1 MSRPWLPDMTGNI
14 SSDTSSWDTLNQ
26 TSSMSNVLEDLAEL
40 PLDVRDGNG
49 LFDIRYV
56 LSLIHYDLA

>member
-1 MSRPWLPDMTGNI
+1 MTGNI
-14 SSDTSSWDTLNQ
+14 SSDTSSWGTLNQ
-26 TSSMSNVLEDLAEL
+26 TGSMSNVLEDLAEL